1 MKSETYIETNKYD
14 KNNVKSSVTF
24 SPKKYNFFIIIRNLK
39 IPFIT
44 TKYLK
49 SLNSVLF
56 SDNYCPKS
64 WRKYAN
70 FSRCNCLSVMINV
83 ISTRSCAETTCSPKL
98 FGETDLTVFTFVN
111 YSQTK

>member
-24 SPKKYNFFIIIRNLK
+24 YPKKYNFFIIIRNLK

-49 SLNSVLF
+49 F
-56 SDNYCPKS
+56 S
-64 WRKYAN
+64 A
-70 FSRCNCLSVMINV
+70 
-83 ISTRSCAETTCSPKL
+83 
-98 FGETDLTVFTFVN
+98 VF
-111 YSQTK
+111 